1 MSFTRSINPLM
12 FPYTINSLTLELTN
26 SYKYLGITV
35 SSNLIWRT
43 HIEHIISSSNK
54 TLGFLKRHL
63 KSAPMHVK
71 LLAYTSLVRPK
82 LEYASAIWDPHQA
95 YLINALE
102 SVQNRAARF
111 IHSSYSY
118 DISVTSLKSLSN
130 LPSLAL
136 RRRISSLCLY
146 HKFFHSSSLHQ
157 PPYIKPATRISLR
170 TSHAQQVSLIRART
184 STFSASFFP
193 RTATDWNDLP
203 SAIVDIMCPSSFAQ
217 HVTDHLQTNSL

>member
-1 MSFTRSINPLM
+1 MSFTRSNNPLM
-12 FPYTINSLTLELTN
+12 FPYTINSLPLELTN
-26 SYKYLGITV
+26 SYKYLGVTV
-35 SSNLIWRT
+35 TSDLIWRT
-43 HIEHIISSSNK
+43 HVQNIISSSNK

-63 KSAPMHVK
+63 KSAPMQVR

-95 YLINALE
+95 YLICALE

-118 DISVTSLKSLSN
+118 DISVTSLKLLSN

-146 HKFFHSSSLHQ
+146 HKFFHSSILHQ
-157 PPYIKPATRISLR
+157 PSYIKPATRISAR
-170 TSHAQQVSLIRART
+170 TSHTQQVSLMRART
-184 STFSASFFP
+184 STFLASFFS
-193 RTATDWNDLP
+193 RTAKDWNDLP
-203 SAIVDIMCPSSFAQ
+203 FSIVDIICPSSFAQ
-217 HVTDHLQTNSL
+217 HVTDHLLTNNL